1 MSSYWESGGRPRP
14 VAELSTNLP
23 LGSDFVYDDLMNKT
37 LSKTDLEIVRSFFTE
52 AEWDAIDSAMADFQ
66 DYGDRETEL
75 MNSIG
80 DKMYNL
86 FNVRYQDENRHP
98 DSGANWI
105 IALLNKNPYWERPKP
120 VHVVAQDRLI
130 FARICAIL

>member
-1 MSSYWESGGRPRP
+1 
-14 VAELSTNLP
+14 
-23 LGSDFVYDDLMNKT
+23 MNKT

-98 DSGANWI
+98 DSGANLI
-105 IALLNKNPYWERPKP
+105 IALLNKNAY
-120 VHVVAQDRLI
+120 
-130 FARICAIL
+130 

>member
-1 MSSYWESGGRPRP
+1 
-14 VAELSTNLP
+14 
-23 LGSDFVYDDLMNKT
+23 MNKT
-37 LSKTDLEIVRSFFTE
+37 LSQTDLKIVRSFFTE

-80 DKMYNL
+80 DKMYDL

-98 DSGANWI
+98 DSGAN
-105 IALLNKNPYWERPKP
+105 
-120 VHVVAQDRLI
+120 
-130 FARICAIL
+130 

>member
-1 MSSYWESGGRPRP
+1 
-14 VAELSTNLP
+14 
-23 LGSDFVYDDLMNKT
+23 MNKT
-37 LSKTDLEIVRSFFTE
+37 LSKTDLEIVCSFFTE

-98 DSGANWI
+98 DSGAN
-105 IALLNKNPYWERPKP
+105 
-120 VHVVAQDRLI
+120 
-130 FARICAIL
+130 

>member
-1 MSSYWESGGRPRP
+1 MWGF
-14 VAELSTNLP
+14 
-23 LGSDFVYDDLMNKT
+23 FVYDDLMNKT
-37 LSKTDLEIVRSFFTE
+37 LSKTDLEIVRSFFTDE
-52 AEWDAIDSAMADFQ
+52 EWDAIDSAMADFQ

-98 DSGANWI
+98 DSGAN
-105 IALLNKNPYWERPKP
+105 
-120 VHVVAQDRLI
+120 
-130 FARICAIL
+130 